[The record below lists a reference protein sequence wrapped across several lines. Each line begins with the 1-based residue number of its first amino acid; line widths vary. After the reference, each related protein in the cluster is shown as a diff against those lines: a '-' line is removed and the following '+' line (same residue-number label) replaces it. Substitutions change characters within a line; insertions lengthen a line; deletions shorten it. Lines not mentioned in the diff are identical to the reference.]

1 MLAIFLRA
9 DEIFVKAHGTGQ
21 AVVFNVFIQT
31 VHALHLLG
39 TIDHRRKAD
48 AAFAHRLIKLRV
60 GSTGHDVGADRKSGE
75 GLVYDGLNLAERS
88 SVYIDCR
95 GVVVRVDDLG
105 LKSCL
110 LYTSPSP
117 RD

>member
-1 MLAIFLRA
+1 M
-9 DEIFVKAHGTGQ
+9 
-21 AVVFNVFIQT
+21 
-31 VHALHLLG
+31 HALHLLG

-105 LKSCL
+105 LKSVLFRDLADDLKAFLFALMRNEAHVRADRCL
-110 LYTSPSP
+110 L
-117 RD
+117 RQNVACVRA